1 MTQIG
6 YWFTYTSS
14 NELIGE
20 YFEMTDSSELETLL
34 EALPK
39 LTRLNAVVR
48 FDLNDGTGHTIDAR
62 DGQAKLVEDGSI
74 DPECTIKVSR
84 ENLVKL
90 VNGDMDP
97 MLGYTLGRIKV
108 QGAMDIAMKLVKAIS

>member
-1 MTQIG
+1 MAD
-6 YWFTYTSS
+6 
-14 NELIGE
+14 N
-20 YFEMTDSSELETLL
+20 SELETLL
-34 EALPK
+34 GAVPK

-48 FDLNDGTGHTIDAR
+48 FDLSDGSGHTIDAR
-62 DGQAKLVEDGSI
+62 EGQAKLVEDGSL

-90 VNGDMDP
+90 INGDMDP

-108 QGAMDIAMKLVKAIS
+108 QGDMGIAMKLVKAIT

>member
-1 MTQIG
+1 M
-6 YWFTYTSS
+6 S
-14 NELIGE
+14 
-20 YFEMTDSSELETLL
+20 DSTELETLE

-39 LTRLNAVVR
+39 LTRLKAVVR

-62 DGQAKLVEDGSI
+62 DGKAALVEDGSLE
-74 DPECTIKVSR
+74 PECTIKVSR

-90 VNGDMDP
+90 VNGEMDP

-108 QGAMDIAMKLVKAIS
+108 QGSMEVAMRLVKAIS

>member
-1 MTQIG
+1 M
-6 YWFTYTSS
+6 S
-14 NELIGE
+14 
-20 YFEMTDSSELETLL
+20 DSIELETLE

-39 LTRLNAVVR
+39 LHRMHAVVR

-62 DGQAKLVEDGSI
+62 EAKPVLVEDGSL

-90 VNGDMDP
+90 INGEMDP
-97 MLGYTLGRIKV
+97 LLAYTLGRIKV
-108 QGAMDIAMKLVKAIS
+108 QGSMEVAMKLVKAIS

>member
-1 MTQIG
+1 
-6 YWFTYTSS
+6 
-14 NELIGE
+14 
-20 YFEMTDSSELETLL
+20 MTDSSELETLL

-48 FDLNDGTGHTIDAR
+48 FDLGDGSGHTVDAR

-90 VNGDMDP
+90 INGDMDP

-108 QGAMDIAMKLVKAIS
+108 QGAMGIAMKLVKAIGQDN